1 VQPPPAPYPEP
12 PPYQQPPYD
21 GYGQPYGY
29 GRPPPPPVVKPPKKC
44 CLWSLRYDPFDL
56 ILRRVTLE
64 AEVAWG
70 DLPFSIELAPSYIF
84 DSVIEEIKEEGFDIA
99 GRITWYIQGDP
110 LKGFW
115 LKAHFNFEYF
125 QATLY
130 NEVEEDQFVGTPH
143 TEHCDSDSE
152 PGTCSRN
159 VNTAVLGLMLGS
171 SFVFPNTGG
180 FALTGG
186 IGLGGAMADEKRLEV
201 IGTNE
206 VPGRF
211 YVYYDEFGK
220 RLKLL
225 GTLSLGVTF

>member
-1 VQPPPAPYPEP
+1 MQQQPGY
-12 PPYQQPPYD
+12 PPYQPYP
-21 GYGQPYGY
+21 QPYGY
-29 GRPPPPPVVKPPKKC
+29 APPPPAKVEKPPKEC

-70 DLPFSIELAPSYIF
+70 DLPFSAEIAPSYIF
-84 DSVIEEIKEEGFDIA
+84 DSTIDEIDEQGFDIA
-99 GRITWYIQGDP
+99 ARIAWYIYPGDA

-125 QATLY
+125 QSTLY
-130 NEVEEDQFVGTPH
+130 NEIGEEQFEGTPH
-143 TEHCDSDSE
+143 PDYCDADSE

-159 VNTAVLGLMLGS
+159 VNTAVLGLMLGAS
-171 SFVFPNTGG
+171 MVFPGTGG

-186 IGLGGAMADEKRLEV
+186 MGLGGAMAKEKRLEV
-201 IGTNE
+201 DGTPTA
-206 VPGRF
+206 PGRF
-211 YVYYDEFGK
+211 YTYYDEFGK

-225 GTLSLGVTF
+225 GTLSLGITF

>member
-1 VQPPPAPYPEP
+1 
-12 PPYQQPPYD
+12 
-21 GYGQPYGY
+21 
-29 GRPPPPPVVKPPKKC
+29 
-44 CLWSLRYDPFDL
+44 LRYDPFDL

-64 AEVAWG
+64 AEIAWG
-70 DLPFSIELAPSYIF
+70 DLPFSVELAPSYIF
-84 DSVIEEIKEEGFDIA
+84 DSTIGEIDEQGFDIA
-99 GRITWYIQGDP
+99 ARIAWYIQGNA

-125 QATLY
+125 QATLH
-130 NEVEEDQFVGTPH
+130 NEIAEGVDLGTPH
-143 TEHCDSDSE
+143 PDHCDADSA

-171 SFVFPNTGG
+171 SLVFPGSGG

-186 IGLGGAMADEKRLEV
+186 IGLGGALADERRLEV
-201 IGTNE
+201 VGTSE

-211 YVYYDEFGK
+211 YVYYDDFGK

-225 GTLSLGVTF
+225 GTLSLGITF